1 MPALAVAVSHLPT
14 WGPTLYPAVF
24 LFIGLT
30 PVGFRTFSNYTL
42 EISANE
48 DHPKYLGTLGLCF
61 ALPLLLSP
69 LMGLV
74 VETIGFE
81 AVFIGVSAVLIVGWL
96 LTFRLH
102 EPRHVALEEVLVTVV
117 PEDD

>member
-1 MPALAVAVSHLPT
+1 
-14 WGPTLYPAVF
+14 VF
-24 LFIGLT
+24 LLIGLT
-30 PVGFRTFSNYTL
+30 PVGFKTFSNYTL
-42 EISANE
+42 EISSNE
-48 DHPKYLGTLGLCF
+48 DHPKYLSTLGLCF

-74 VETIGFE
+74 VEMVGFE
-81 AVFIGVSAVLIVGWL
+81 AVFIGVSGVLVVGWL

-102 EPRHVALEEVLVTVV
+102 EPRHVDFDENLVTVV